1 MTGRFGGSQEAAAV
15 LDVSR
20 AQLDRMRRAAA
31 YVYDPASGA
40 TRRMTGEEAGDR
52 KLQRTLHLI
61 APSLQ
66 AQKLP
71 GGSWEFRLDRLQAQR
86 EDPGWNGQTDP

>member
-1 MTGRFGGSQEAAAV
+1 MTPRFGGSQEAAMV
-15 LDVSR
+15 LGVSR
-20 AQLDRMRRAAA
+20 AQLDRMRRAAT
-31 YVYDPASGA
+31 YVYDPESGA
-40 TRRMTGEEAGDR
+40 LRRMTDKEAGNR

-71 GGSWEFRLDRLQAQR
+71 GGGWEFHLDRLRAQR
-86 EDPGWNGQTDP
+86 ENPEWNRQPET